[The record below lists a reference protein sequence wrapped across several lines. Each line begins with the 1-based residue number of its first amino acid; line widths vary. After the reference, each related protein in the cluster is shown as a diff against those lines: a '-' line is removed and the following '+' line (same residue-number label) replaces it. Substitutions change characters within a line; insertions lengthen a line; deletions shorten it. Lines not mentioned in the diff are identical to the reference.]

1 MIFGNELANHLS
13 QTSTNHDNFT
23 AYIEDIMQLDKDVQ
37 HVVMTAIQVRAGYY
51 LFFFFAETFR
61 SFFAETLLSIE
72 TFRSFVPQLY

>member
-51 LFFFFAETFR
+51 LFFFLR
-61 SFFAETLLSIE
+61 
-72 TFRSFVPQLY
+72 